1 MQPWRRLR
9 MPGTWPPAARRWAL
23 GMIVAGGT
31 ADILLL
37 ATNAWRLADMALFSV
52 LMFGGTAVTLVQRW
66 FGAPTR
72 LPGQAEVD
80 LQSIWVFAVAL
91 LLPPA
96 YAALAPAVLEWS
108 APPSSRV
115 SGSVNRLLNV
125 SSLGLSGAAAGLAAS
140 LFGGTGGPALA
151 RLHAVGSISEWRL
164 LAGVAAGAAAFTAL
178 NAVTIAEMVHRHH
191 GSTRLDAVGRW
202 PGVAVE
208 LAVQCTGALLAV
220 SWAIARPLGALSL
233 PPLVLL
239 QRSLL
244 HTQLLEAART
254 DPKTGLVNLTH
265 WRQLAEVSCRR
276 AVTTDASLAV
286 ALVDLDHFKRVN
298 DVYGHLVGDEVL
310 LGAADAL
317 RSCSRADDVVGRF
330 GGEEFAVLLPGVAG
344 PDAFAAAE
352 RLRRA
357 IAAVRPVEL
366 HDAMSITAS
375 VGVAVLGEHGSDL
388 DALLRA
394 ADRALYGAKADGRNR
409 VQAAVPLST
418 EGVVVTGG

>member
-1 MQPWRRLR
+1 MLRWRRLR
-9 MPGTWPPAARRWAL
+9 MPDTWPPAARRWAL
-23 GMIVAGGT
+23 GVIGAAGA
-31 ADILLL
+31 ADMLLL
-37 ATNAWRLADMALFSV
+37 ATNAWRLGDVALFSA
-52 LMFGGTAVTLVQRW
+52 LMVCGTAVTLVQRW

-72 LPGQAEVD
+72 LPGQADVD
-80 LQSIWVFAVAL
+80 LQSVWVFAVAL

-96 YAALAPAVLEWS
+96 YAALAPVALEWS

-115 SGSVNRLLNV
+115 SGPVNRLLNV
-125 SSLGLSGAAAGLAAS
+125 SSLGLSGAVAGLVAS
-140 LFGGTGGPALA
+140 LLGGTGGPAFA
-151 RLHAVGSISEWRL
+151 RLHAVGAISQWHL

-191 GSTRLDAVGRW
+191 GSSRLDAVGRW

-208 LAVQCTGALLAV
+208 VAVQCTGALLAAC
-220 SWAIARPLGALSL
+220 WAIARPLGALSL

-276 AVTTDASLAV
+276 AVAADAPLAV

-310 LGAADAL
+310 LSVADAL
-317 RSCSRADDVVGRF
+317 RNCSRTDDVVGRF

-344 PDAFAAAE
+344 PDAGAAAE
-352 RLRRA
+352 RLRCA
-357 IAAVRPVEL
+357 VAAVRPVAL
-366 HDAMSITAS
+366 GDVTSITAS
-375 VGVAVLGEHGSDL
+375 VGVAVLSEHGMDL

-409 VQAAVPLST
+409 VQAAAPRSI
-418 EGVVVTGG
+418 EGVVVTSG